1 MKQEISYQQMLY
13 IMQYLSNKKQIMPKD
28 MLGRSLAYTCFLP
41 RLSDKSYLYEK
52 LKTNTPKK
60 ALYISTERLS
70 KLIQTSSLD
79 HSVEFDKEIL
89 CVIFSDLDK
98 LANNESA
105 DSMDYLSMIRRLSP
119 AFVIHESVFIDEY
132 QILESTI
139 SGADMIILNIK
150 HLQIYCEILHALE
163 SNPMLL
169 DSNIDEIASQIALNT
184 QDSIM
189 KHALTHSIQTHINKL
204 IAFAYNL
211 GIIPILRIMDTNVLE
226 IFQTLENP
234 LYCFYA
240 TKETINTLPQE
251 SIKFVDKNI
260 GIGSPVDILIV
271 NE

>member
-41 RLSDKSYLYEK
+41 RLSDKTYLYEK

-60 ALYISTERLS
+60 ALYTNTEKLS

-119 AFVIHESVFIDEY
+119 AFVVHESVFIDEY

-169 DSNIDEIASQIALNT
+169 DSNIDDIASEIALNT
-184 QDSIM
+184 QDSIRN
-189 KHALTHSIQTHINKL
+189 HSLTHSIQTHINKL

-211 GIIPILRIMDTNVLE
+211 GIIPILRVMDTNDLE
-226 IFQTLENP
+226 IFRQIEN
-234 LYCFYA
+234 LFHCFYA
-240 TKETINTLPQE
+240 TNETIDALPKE
-251 SIKFVDKNI
+251 SITFVDRNI
-260 GIGSPVDILIV
+260 GIENLVDILIV
-271 NE
+271 SQ

>member
-1 MKQEISYQQMLY
+1 MKQEISYQQMLC
-13 IMQYLSNKKQIMPKD
+13 IMQHLSNKKQIMPKD

-41 RLSDKSYLYEK
+41 RLSDKTYLYEK

-60 ALYISTERLS
+60 ALYTNTDKLS

-119 AFVIHESVFIDEY
+119 AFVIHDSVFIDEY
-132 QILESTI
+132 QILESAI
-139 SGADMIILNIK
+139 SGADMIMLNIT
-150 HLQIYCEILHALE
+150 HLQLYCEILHVLE

-169 DSNIDEIASQIALNT
+169 DSNIDEIASEIALNT
-184 QDSIM
+184 QGSIRN
-189 KHALTHSIQTHINKL
+189 HSLTHSIQTHINKL

-211 GIIPILRIMDTNVLE
+211 GIIPILRIMDTNDLE
-226 IFQTLENP
+226 IFQTLENL
-234 LYCFYA
+234 LYCFYT
-240 TKETINTLPQE
+240 TKETINTLPKE
-251 SIKFVDKNI
+251 SIKFVDKDI
-260 GIGSPVDILIV
+260 GVENLADIFIV
-271 NE
+271 GE

>member
-1 MKQEISYQQMLY
+1 MKQEIAYQQMLY

-41 RLSDKSYLYEK
+41 RLSDKTYLYEK

-60 ALYISTERLS
+60 ALYTNTEKLS
-70 KLIQTSSLD
+70 KLIQISRLD

-119 AFVIHESVFIDEY
+119 AFVVHESVFIDEY

-150 HLQIYCEILHALE
+150 HLQIYCKILHALE

-169 DSNIDEIASQIALNT
+169 DSNIDDIASEIALNA
-184 QDSIM
+184 DSI
-189 KHALTHSIQTHINKL
+189 KNHSLTHSMQTHINKL

-211 GIIPILRIMDTNVLE
+211 GIIPILRVMDTNDLE
-226 IFQTLENP
+226 IFQQIEN
-234 LYCFYA
+234 LLHCFYA
-240 TKETINTLPQE
+240 TKETINTLPKE
-251 SIKFVDKNI
+251 SIKFVDK
-260 GIGSPVDILIV
+260 DIRVENLADIFIV
-271 NE
+271 SE